1 MPRYSESTL
10 ASIKHAIDIV
20 ALVGEYLSLHRA
32 GSKFKA
38 LCPFHD
44 DHNPSLELNPERQSF
59 KCWSCGAGGDVFDFV
74 KEYERVEFPE
84 ALRMLAERAGVV
96 LENPSAGS
104 TPKGPPKTA
113 LVEVNRWAERAFAEA
128 LAGSP
133 EVLAYVEGRGITRAS
148 VERFALGY
156 APDTRDWMA
165 TRARKQGYG
174 SELLERVGLI
184 VRPAGSPG
192 PVRERFRGRL
202 MFPIHDLQGRT
213 LGFGGRIL
221 PGVERALAAEGKTA
235 AKYLNSPETVLFQKR
250 RVLYAADLA
259 RPAARESGWVAVV
272 EGYTDVIAA
281 HQVGLANVVGTLGTA
296 LGDDHVIALRRL
308 ADRVVLVFDGDEA
321 GQSAADRALEIFLG
335 HEVDVR
341 VLTLPSNLDPC
352 DFVLNE
358 GADAF
363 RALVERAVDPLSF
376 AIRRAS
382 ERFDLD
388 DLEGSRRAAEWV
400 LAILARVPTRH
411 RAGLDVK
418 VAKAL
423 DRLSVRL
430 RVPVETLD
438 RRLKQLRRGADR
450 SAPRDRG
457 DAGRGAE
464 SALAAVA
471 PVRLADLDVTDR
483 QLIEILLND
492 PTVVGRLIARVAVS
506 SIRDDSLREILQVC
520 YDLYGEGVTPTFERV
535 FLRLDDPRVRALAA
549 GLLLP
554 IDPAPLPESIHP
566 APLEDRLAGVLA
578 KLAERAW
585 RDRIKDLDAALK
597 ETDAA
602 AHPVEHQTLQ
612 RELFRVQT
620 QRPDMKKNSA
630 S

>member
-1 MPRYSESTL
+1 MPRFSESTL

-20 ALVGEYLSLHRA
+20 ALVGEYLSLHRV

-44 DHNPSLELNPERQSF
+44 DHKPSLELNPERQSF

-84 ALRMLAERAGVV
+84 ALHMLAERAGVV
-96 LENPSAGS
+96 LESPSAGS
-104 TPKGPPKTA
+104 TPKGPPKTE
-113 LVEVNRWAERAFAEA
+113 LVEVNRWAERTFAEA

-133 EVLAYVEGRGITRAS
+133 EALAYVEGRGITRAS

-156 APDTRDWMA
+156 APDSRDWLVA
-165 TRARKQGYG
+165 RARKQGYD
-174 SELLERVGLI
+174 SELLERVGLV

-202 MFPIHDLQGRT
+202 MFPIHDLRGRT

-221 PGVERALAAEGKTA
+221 PGVERALAAEGKIV

-250 RVLYAADLA
+250 RMLYAADLA

-281 HQVGLANVVGTLGTA
+281 HQAGLANVVGTLGTA

-308 ADRVVLVFDGDEA
+308 TDRVVLVFDGDEA
-321 GQSAADRALEIFLG
+321 GQSAADRALELFLG
-335 HEVDVR
+335 QEVDVR
-341 VLTLPSNLDPC
+341 VLTLASNLDPC

-363 RALVERAVDPLSF
+363 RELVERAVDPLSF

-400 LAILARVPTRH
+400 LAILARVPTAH

-423 DRLSVRL
+423 DRLSERL

-457 DAGRGAE
+457 DAGREAG
-464 SALAAVA
+464 SALAAVR

-506 SIRDDSLREILQVC
+506 SIRDAPLREILQVC
-520 YDLYGEGVTPTFERV
+520 YDLYGEGVAPTFERV
-535 FLRLDDPRVRALAA
+535 SLRLDDPVRALAA

-554 IDPAPLPESIHP
+554 IEPAPLPEGVHP
-566 APLEDRLAGVLA
+566 APLEDRLVGVLA

-585 RDRIKDLDAALK
+585 RDRIKDLDEALR

-602 AHPVEHQTLQ
+602 AHPEDYQALQ
-612 RELFRVQT
+612 RELLRVQS

>member
-1 MPRYSESTL
+1 M
-10 ASIKHAIDIV
+10 
-20 ALVGEYLSLHRA
+20 
-32 GSKFKA
+32 
-38 LCPFHD
+38 
-44 DHNPSLELNPERQSF
+44 
-59 KCWSCGAGGDVFDFV
+59 
-74 KEYERVEFPE
+74 
-84 ALRMLAERAGVV
+84 
-96 LENPSAGS
+96 
-104 TPKGPPKTA
+104 
-113 LVEVNRWAERAFAEA
+113 
-128 LAGSP
+128 
-133 EVLAYVEGRGITRAS
+133 
-148 VERFALGY
+148 
-156 APDTRDWMA
+156 
-165 TRARKQGYG
+165 
-174 SELLERVGLI
+174 
-184 VRPAGSPG
+184 
-192 PVRERFRGRL
+192 
-202 MFPIHDLQGRT
+202 
-213 LGFGGRIL
+213 
-221 PGVERALAAEGKTA
+221 
-235 AKYLNSPETVLFQKR
+235 
-250 RVLYAADLA
+250 
-259 RPAARESGWVAVV
+259 V

-281 HQVGLANVVGTLGTA
+281 HQAGLANVVGTLGTA

-308 ADRVVLVFDGDEA
+308 TDRVVLVFDGDEA
-321 GQSAADRALEIFLG
+321 GQSAADRALELFLG

-341 VLTLPSNLDPC
+341 VLTLASNLDPC

-363 RALVERAVDPLSF
+363 RELVERAVDPLSF

-382 ERFDLD
+382 ERFDFD

-400 LAILARVPTRH
+400 LAILARVPTAH

-423 DRLSVRL
+423 DRLSERL

-457 DAGRGAE
+457 DAGREAG
-464 SALAAVA
+464 SALAAVP

-506 SIRDDSLREILQVC
+506 SIRDAPLREILQVC
-520 YDLYGEGVTPTFERV
+520 YDLYGEGVAPTFERV
-535 FLRLDDPRVRALAA
+535 SLRLDDPVRALAA

-554 IDPAPLPESIHP
+554 IEPAPLPEGVHP
-566 APLEDRLAGVLA
+566 APLEDRLVGVLA

-585 RDRIKDLDAALK
+585 RDRIKDLDEALR

-602 AHPVEHQTLQ
+602 AHPEDYQALQ
-612 RELFRVQT
+612 RELLRVQS